1 MKQKIIEF
9 LKGLGTIGLYSLLVL
24 IGQLLLG
31 KFFHS
36 SNKIVA
42 TTSQIGLYLILLAGL
57 AIVYRKRLIE
67 DAKNFK
73 KEYIGVAFRNWI
85 LGLIFMMATNL
96 LIMSFVKD
104 IAINESLN
112 RELLNNYPISNIITM
127 IIFGPMIE
135 EITFR
140 LSFKNAFS
148 KWYTFAIT
156 TALFFGLAHIAE
168 FKLLELLF
176 IIPYASLGFFFAK
189 AMYETDNYY
198 TSLLMHMTHNAMC
211 VILLLM

>member
-9 LKGLGTIGLYSLLVL
+9 AKGLGTIFLYFILVL
-24 IGQLLLG
+24 VGQLLLG

-36 SNKIVA
+36 ANKMVA
-42 TTSQIGLYLILLAGL
+42 TTSQIGLYFILLSGL
-57 AIVYRKRLIE
+57 AIIYRKRLIQ
-67 DAKNFK
+67 DAKKFK

-85 LGLIFMMATNL
+85 FGLILMMATNI

-104 IAINESLN
+104 IAVNESLN
-112 RELLNNYPISNIITM
+112 RELLNNYPISNIISM
-127 IIFGPMIE
+127 IILGPMIE

-140 LSFKNAFS
+140 LSFKKAFS
-148 KWYTFAIT
+148 KWYTFALT
-156 TALFFGLAHIAE
+156 TALLFGLAHIAE
-168 FKLLELLF
+168 FELLELLF

-211 VILLLM
+211 VILLLI